1 MKSLLIVGGGIS
13 GLVLAATLKDDY
25 KITLVERNDHVGG
38 RIHSMKNYECG
49 AYRIHRSHERV
60 FALAKRLGVALE
72 PWHLD
77 YAYVG
82 MKQPPFGDKKGA
94 KNMTWWDVAAANN
107 GLKVAEWEDMGSG
120 YRGGTDVYSQAYP
133 MDMEDK
139 DGWYFAP
146 EGLSSLVDG
155 LVETIGKDVTIHLS
169 TRLVECDNHL
179 NVHFLARDPSIPTR
193 KRYDKI
199 IFATSPLQVQHL
211 SIMKTYGM
219 PLVSAVQW
227 EPLHRIY
234 AKVRGLDGRPWPA
247 KGLTRRELRVLEKT
261 KIISPS
267 LLGQTLGV
275 PPMRGKSHLPIIQV
289 AYCEG
294 QVARFWQDL
303 ILSKGHEAFVKRLTQ
318 EVNEVLS
325 LFFDRKVDVRL
336 TDVDSHYWSE
346 AVHGWW
352 AAFGKGHDETLAVL
366 KQDKVY
372 LANEA
377 LSYNQ
382 GWIEGSLESVE
393 RMLGFFEGEA
403 TGLPRYTLKDLET
416 LKAKGKEYV
425 VLDGRVLDVG
435 KWKAVH
441 PGSTK
446 AIDNHLYEDI
456 STLWHV
462 IHAHYSDAWR
472 QVLPLQIGWLK

>member
-1 MKSLLIVGGGIS
+1 
-13 GLVLAATLKDDY
+13 
-25 KITLVERNDHVGG
+25 
-38 RIHSMKNYECG
+38 
-49 AYRIHRSHERV
+49 
-60 FALAKRLGVALE
+60 
-72 PWHLD
+72 
-77 YAYVG
+77 
-82 MKQPPFGDKKGA
+82 
-94 KNMTWWDVAAANN
+94 MTWWDLAASQD
-107 GLKVAEWEDMGSG
+107 GLKVAEWKDLGTGYKGSTG
-120 YRGGTDVYSQAYP
+120 VYSQAYP

-139 DGWYFAP
+139 EGWYFAP
-146 EGLSSLVDG
+146 DGLSSLVDG
-155 LVETIGKDVTIHLS
+155 LVKEIGKAITIHLS
-169 TRLVECDNHL
+169 TRVVSCDDHL
-179 NVHFLARDPSIPTR
+179 NVSFLSRYEESDPALATKP
-193 KRYDKI
+193 KPKPKYDKI
-199 IFATSPLQVQHL
+199 IFATSPLQVQGL
-211 SIMKTYGM
+211 DIVKSRGM

-234 AKVRGLDGRPWPA
+234 AKVH
-247 KGLTRRELRVLEKT
+247 GLTRRELRLLEKT

-275 PPMRGKSHLPIIQV
+275 PKMRGKSHLPILQV

-303 ILSKGHEAFVKRLTQ
+303 ILSKGHDAFVKRLTQ
-318 EVNEVLS
+318 EVNQVLS
-325 LFFDRKVDVRL
+325 LFFGRKVRVRL

-352 AAFGKGHDETLAVL
+352 AAFGLGHDETLAVF

-393 RMLGFFEGEA
+393 RMLGFLEGKA
-403 TGLPRYTLKDLET
+403 PGLPRYTSKDLER
-416 LKAKGKEYV
+416 LKQKGKEYV
-425 VLDGRVLDVG
+425 LLDGRVLDVG
-435 KWKAVH
+435 KWKEVH

-446 AIDNHLYEDI
+446 AIDNHLYKDI

-462 IHAHYSDAWR
+462 IHAHYNDAWR
-472 QVLPLQIGWLK
+472 QVLPLQIGWVE

>member
-13 GLVLAATLKDDY
+13 GLVLADALKDDY

-49 AYRIHRSHERV
+49 AYRIHNSHKRV
-60 FALAKRLGVALE
+60 FALAKRLGITLE
-72 PWHLD
+72 PWHLN

-82 MKQPPFGDKKGA
+82 MKKPPTDGRKGA
-94 KNMTWWDVAAANN
+94 KNMTWWDVAAERD
-107 GLKVAEWEDMGSG
+107 GLKVAEWKDMGSG

-155 LVETIGKDVTIHLS
+155 LVKTIGKDVTIYLS
-169 TRLVECDNHL
+169 TRLVECDDRL
-179 NVHFLARDPSIPTR
+179 NVHFMARDPSIPTK
-193 KRYDKI
+193 KRYDRI

-234 AKVRGLDGRPWPA
+234 AKVH
-247 KGLTRRELRVLEKT
+247 GLTRRELRLLENT

-275 PPMRGKSHLPIIQV
+275 PPMRGRSHLPIFQV

-318 EVNEVLS
+318 EVNQILS
-325 LFFDRKVDVRL
+325 LFFDRKVRVRL
-336 TDVDSHYWSE
+336 TGVDSHYWSE

-352 AAFGKGHDETLAVL
+352 AAFGKGHNETLAVL
-366 KQDKVY
+366 KKDRVY
-372 LANEA
+372 FANEA

-393 RMLGFFEGEA
+393 RMLDFFEGEA
-403 TGLPRYTLKDLET
+403 PGLARYTWKDLER

-425 VLDGRVLDVG
+425 LLDGRVLDVG

-456 STLWHV
+456 SILWHV
-462 IHAHYSDAWR
+462 IHAHYNDAWR
-472 QVLPLQIGWLK
+472 QVLPLQIGWIE